1 MYNIF
6 LAYGFPIFF
15 IQPLFFTHAAVKE
28 LFPNGITTQEKIGIR
43 KLLESVVE
51 LVMNQERNFFLEND
65 DDNKANGYYERS
77 LNTGSFKL
85 NINVPRDR
93 KGKFRPQILPDPYKR
108 VDEDYIDLLMSLVS
122 NGYSESKID
131 STLKSL
137 GLNYSKQHMDAI
149 KKQLIER
156 LECLQNKRAFIR
168 CICTVYR
175 RIPL

>member
-1 MYNIF
+1 MDKKEYFEKI
-6 LAYGFPIFF
+6 LDRSTEE
-15 IQPLFFTHAAVKE
+15 LVKE

-65 DDNKANGYYERS
+65 DNNKANGYYERS

-108 VDEDYIDLLMSLVS
+108 VNEDYLDLLMSLVS
-122 NGYSESKID
+122 NGYCR
-131 STLKSL
+131 
-137 GLNYSKQHMDAI
+137 KQDRFYI
-149 KKQLIER
+149 KKLR
-156 LECLQNKRAFIR
+156 FKLL
-168 CICTVYR
+168 
-175 RIPL
+175 